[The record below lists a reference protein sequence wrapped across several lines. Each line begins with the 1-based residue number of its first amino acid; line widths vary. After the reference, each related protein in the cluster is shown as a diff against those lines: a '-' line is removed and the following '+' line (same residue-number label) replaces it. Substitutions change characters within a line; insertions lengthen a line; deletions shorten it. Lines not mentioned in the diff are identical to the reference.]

1 MLLLFSAELYHHPQ
15 ARDEAD
21 PISLYEIIKK
31 IVFENYPPIFLP
43 IADFCMASRL
53 HTPSCRENGRTACNL
68 FSCFLFLAWSIQ
80 IRINSHSIRA
90 DAAGNRSGG
99 GQLT

>member
-43 IADFCMASRL
+43 IADFCMASRSIHL
-53 HTPSCRENGRTACNL
+53 PVGKMAEQHVI
-68 FSCFLFLAWSIQ
+68 FSPAFSFWPGVFRSELTVIQ
-80 IRINSHSIRA
+80 YVLMQQATEVAEDN
-90 DAAGNRSGG
+90 
-99 GQLT
+99 